1 MHIPGN
7 RAARWLAVTLSG
19 AILLSGLAS
28 PVGAQSAGDPAFD
41 ISVTAEVV
49 GANAPAEVGTTPVV
63 TDEQGRPSHGVTV
76 TWTDLADAVLGDERF
91 TNHVSAE
98 AGDGDLVIAGRG
110 CGADWSAQ
118 EAEVVHPCTLDYRVT
133 SVSTGDTHE
142 YPVRI
147 YEEVGPLRLEAG
159 TYIVDQVVNWWRPA
173 TEDVQSQF
181 TIRLTYEVTERSAPL
196 DLEVRA
202 AVVEANAPVS
212 VAVTPL
218 TNESGVWAHGVR
230 FTWNGTGSVMLDDA
244 RFTHHVDSTTGLG
257 DLITAGRGCAP
268 NWDTTTQEV
277 FTACTAD
284 LQLIELSPGET
295 HEYPVRVYTDFEA
308 LRASPGTYVVE
319 ETIGWEP
326 SGGGTRQEVT
336 VRLTYTVMEAE
347 STVPGTFTPAPAAS
361 GVTLASWSGG
371 TVDQFP
377 AAESYWVTVQGT
389 YVSYVPGAPAFVNQ
403 RFLALYPSGPPA
415 GTIMLVVR

>member
-7 RAARWLAVTLSG
+7 RAAKWLAMTLSG
-19 AILLSGLAS
+19 AILMSGLAS
-28 PVGAQSAGDPAFD
+28 PVGAQSAGGPAFD

-49 GANAPAEVGTTPVV
+49 GVNAPADVGTTPVV
-63 TDEQGRPSHGVTV
+63 TDDQGRPSHGVTV
-76 TWTDLADAVLGDERF
+76 TWTDLAGAVLGDERF

-98 AGDGDLVIAGRG
+98 DGDGDLVMAGRG
-110 CGADWSAQ
+110 CGADWAAQ

-133 SVSTGDTHE
+133 PVSTGDTHE

-159 TYIVDQVVNWWRPA
+159 TYIVNQVVNWWRPA
-173 TEDVQSQF
+173 TEGIQNQF
-181 TIRLTYEVTERSAPL
+181 TIRLTYVVTERTTPVDLAVSAAI
-196 DLEVRA
+196 VGA
-202 AVVEANAPVS
+202 SVPVS
-212 VAVTPL
+212 VAVTQPVE
-218 TNESGVWAHGVR
+218 ESGAWAHDVR
-230 FTWNGTGSVMLDDA
+230 VTWNGAGSVMLDDA
-244 RFTHHVDSTTGLG
+244 RFSHHVTTAAG

-268 NWDTTTQEV
+268 NWNEASEEF

-284 LQLIELSPGET
+284 LQLIELTSGET
-295 HEYPVRVYTDFEA
+295 HEYPVRAYTDFDP
-308 LRASPGTYVVE
+308 LRAGPSTYVVE
-319 ETIGWEP
+319 ERIGWEP
-326 SGGGTRQEVT
+326 TAGGTRQEFT
-336 VRLTYTVMEAE
+336 VRLTFTVTETD
-347 STVPGTFTPAPAAS
+347 SVPGTFTPAPAAS

-377 AAESYWVTVQGT
+377 AAESYWVTVQGS
-389 YVSYVPGAPAFVNQ
+389 YVSYVPSAPAFVNQ